1 MGTTSYCVELKDVEM
16 NRKSPLF
23 ATYNKNIVIKIL
35 YLSLLSWILL
45 PMIASASEV
54 GPTIYLYRDTY
65 YQTIDEAE
73 SVMRDYVD
81 TITTYQPYEI

>member
-1 MGTTSYCVELKDVEM
+1 M

-54 GPTIYLYRDTY
+54 GPTFIF
-65 YQTIDEAE
+65 I
-73 SVMRDYVD
+73 
-81 TITTYQPYEI
+81 EIPIIKRSMKPNL